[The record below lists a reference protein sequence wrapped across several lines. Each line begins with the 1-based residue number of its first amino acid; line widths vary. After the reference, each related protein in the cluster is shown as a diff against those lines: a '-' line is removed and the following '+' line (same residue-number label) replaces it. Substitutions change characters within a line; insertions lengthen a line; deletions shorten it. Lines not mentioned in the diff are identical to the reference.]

1 VKKLLLAG
9 TTVLLMTA
17 SASAQSS
24 MPRSII
30 SGNQHCTYGNS
41 GAQVCV
47 PMPVRQTAARQQCI
61 RTALARYG
69 KSTVALDNAVRSCP

>member
-9 TTVLLMTA
+9 TTVLLMATL
-17 SASAQSS
+17 ASAQSS
-24 MPRSII
+24 LPRGII

-47 PMPVRQTAARQQCI
+47 PLSPMMVRHLNCI
-61 RTALARYG
+61 RANPAGNGCATTRTG
-69 KSTVALDNAVRSCP
+69 KRGHR